1 MYIHY
6 CTGVISLLY
15 FWIQS
20 SCKYHNTCIDMGANE
35 GLPYG
40 LVVRIPGFHPGGP
53 GSIPGVG
60 TIFYPLVQAL
70 CKHESLRHRIS
81 YSKICFCVDYWTM
94 CVENIT
100 AAEIAQLGER

>member
-20 SCKYHNTCIDMGANE
+20 SCKYQNTCIDMGAVE

-60 TIFYPLVQAL
+60 TLFFLNPVKREMAETVLLYNLTQFL
-70 CKHESLRHRIS
+70 LLG
-81 YSKICFCVDYWTM
+81 CVCTL
-94 CVENIT
+94 NRR
-100 AAEIAQLGER
+100 QPK